1 MTTMKVLLPALVAGV
16 LLANCS
22 SADSPAL
29 DPIPGSITYGG

>member
-1 MTTMKVLLPALVAGV
+1 MKVLLPALVAGV